1 MIGLL
6 VEETA
11 IGVNEILGA
20 FNVRML
26 KGGNHV
32 YILEPTVE
40 YGNRYTLAFVPNTV
54 QVVPSQ
60 HLKLFLAIAI
70 GDSFDAVPGIKRAMT
85 ILLYHF

>member
-6 VEETA
+6 VEESA

-32 YILEPTVE
+32 YILEPAVKH
-40 YGNRYTLAFVPNTV
+40 GNRHSFAFVPNTV

-60 HLKLFLAIAI
+60 HLKLFLAITI

-85 ILLYHF
+85 ILFHHF